1 MKPGRAIGV
10 AFRSLGRNRLRTF
23 LMMIGIVIGITALT
37 LIVAVGLGARQ
48 RVMERV
54 RKFGLES
61 VMIWAGEREAVPSV
75 TTMKLEDAKALKQS
89 IRGVVDVAPFQRQAQ
104 TDVKYQDKSASTMIF
119 ACTPTLAPLW
129 DLAVAQGEFITD
141 EDVTNLSRVGVIG
154 TTVRKE
160 LFGATDPIGQ
170 QVRIGNVAFTIT
182 GTMQS
187 KGVSPR
193 GGDMDDRI
201 YVPLST
207 YMRRLAN
214 VDYIGAIRVRFQSP
228 ANIGKAIPEITAL
241 LRERH
246 QLAAGLPDDF
256 SIATPTE
263 ITQVAEKALGTFNIF
278 LVLIAGIALIAGGVV
293 VANIML
299 ISVNE
304 RRREIGLRKAV
315 GARSRDIM
323 LQFLLEASAV
333 TLAGGVIGIVLGI
346 GGAKLLSVIA
356 KIPTTLSWAS
366 ILIGVVFS
374 VLIGIIAGVQPA
386 RRAARLQPIE
396 ALRS

>member
-1 MKPGRAIGV
+1 
-10 AFRSLGRNRLRTF
+10 
-23 LMMIGIVIGITALT
+23 MMIGIVIGIAALT
-37 LIVAVGLGARQ
+37 LIVAVGLGARK

-54 RKFGLES
+54 QKFGLENIM
-61 VMIWAGEREAVPSV
+61 VFAGAGRELGQMGVGEPA
-75 TTMKLEDAKALKQS
+75 TTLKLEDAEAIKRD
-89 IRGVVDVAPFQRQAQ
+89 IRAVADVAPLAMRQVEVEYGGKTTNTGLFGVVPAQ
-104 TDVKYQDKSASTMIF
+104 AAVWDWDVVK
-119 ACTPTLAPLW
+119 
-129 DLAVAQGEFITD
+129 GEFVSD
-141 EDVTNLSRVGVIG
+141 EDMSRSARVCLIG
-154 TTVRKE
+154 ATPRTE
-160 LFGATDPIGQ
+160 LFGATNPLGEKVQIA
-170 QVRIGNVAFTIT
+170 GNLFEV
-182 GTMQS
+182 
-187 KGVSPR
+187 KGVMQTKGTSPA
-193 GGDMDDRI
+193 GTDMDNRI
-201 YVPLST
+201 NIPLT
-207 YMRRLAN
+207 TFMRRVAN
-214 VDYIGAIRVRFQSP
+214 VDYLYAIRLRLKSSASMTQAAS
-228 ANIGKAIPEITAL
+228 AIQTL

-246 QLAAGLPDDF
+246 KLAAGVADDF
-256 SIATPTE
+256 TIRTPTE
-263 ITQVAEKALGTFNIF
+263 ATNVAARVAGTFNIL
-278 LVLIAGIALIAGGVV
+278 LVLVAAISLIVGGVV

-333 TLAGGVIGIVLGI
+333 TLAGGVIGILLGI
-346 GGAKLLSVIA
+346 TSAKLLSMVA